1 MVTSALMVEGMEAT
15 GMVGEGTAAME
26 VGDTEDT
33 DILVD
38 MAAMAEVDMD
48 ILEDTE
54 AIILEDTEDI
64 IPVDTATMEAEDM
77 VTVEGV
83 MDMAIRKRNKTK
95 YV

>member
-1 MVTSALMVEGMEAT
+1 MVTSALMAEGMEAT
-15 GMVGEGTAAME
+15 EGMVEGTAAME
-26 VGDTEDT
+26 VGDTEVT
-33 DILVD
+33 EDILVD

-48 ILEDTE
+48 IPENTED
-54 AIILEDTEDI
+54 IILEDMGI
-64 IPVDTATMEAEDM
+64 ILVDTATMEAEDM